1 MAATRY
7 ADGTFKLD
15 MDQVEKNFREELK
28 AKGGK
33 AKLREEMQ
41 ALRVAVYTMVGGG
54 MLGSFAV
61 NQPKDFYI
69 DYRVCKRPYKVR
81 SIYQAVSVLA
91 VYFKVLKY
99 THENVPRMPHFHNC
113 GVF

>member
-1 MAATRY
+1 MATRR

-15 MDQVEKNFREELK
+15 MAEVEKNFREDLK
-28 AKGGK
+28 VKGGK

-41 ALRVAVYTMVGGG
+41 ALRIAIYTMIGGG
-54 MLGSFAV
+54 MLGNFAV

-69 DYRVCKRPYKVR
+69 DSRVSKRPYKLR
-81 SIYQAVSVLA
+81 DIYQAVAVLA
-91 VYFKVLKY
+91 VYVNVLKL
-99 THENVPRMPHFHNC
+99 TTDTMPRLPHFHNC

>member
-1 MAATRY
+1 MATQR

-15 MDQVEKNFREELK
+15 MAEVEKNFLEDLK

-41 ALRVAVYTMVGGG
+41 ALRVAIYTMIGGG
-54 MLGSFAV
+54 FIGNFAV
-61 NQPKDFYI
+61 NQPGDFYI
-69 DYRVCKRPYKVR
+69 DSRVSKRPYKQR
-81 SIYQAVSVLA
+81 DIYQAVAVLA

-99 THENVPRMPHFHNC
+99 THANVPRLPHFHNC

>member
-1 MAATRY
+1 MATRY
-7 ADGTFKLD
+7 ADGTWKLD
-15 MDQVEKNFREELK
+15 MAEVEKNFREQKKE
-28 AKGGK
+28 KGGK

-41 ALRVAVYTMVGGG
+41 ALRVAIYTMIGGG
-54 MLGSFAV
+54 MIGNFAV

-69 DYRVCKRPYKVR
+69 DARVSKRPYKMR
-81 SIYQAVSVLA
+81 SIYQAVAVLA
-91 VYFKVLKY
+91 VYFKVLGY